1 VPVGEIYEKRRP
13 DDEDDDGGVD
23 DDDVEKD
30 VQEYGPVADS
40 YLNPYLHKRS
50 FLDTQYGIRK
60 EGNVFIIGD
69 SQVSVDRDS
78 DITVKGKH
86 FRGTQG
92 LWELL
97 TRRKIQ
103 RDKLTTDD
111 LRAYKKM
118 LLTNGH
124 LTGYVPDGNIHI
136 SSGKKFRDIIST
148 LFQPQTRKRRGTE
161 SALRRKWERY
171 DK

>member
-1 VPVGEIYEKRRP
+1 M
-13 DDEDDDGGVD
+13 
-23 DDDVEKD
+23 
-30 VQEYGPVADS
+30 ADP
-40 YLNPYLHKRS
+40 YLNPYDSKRS

-60 EGNVFIIGD
+60 EGDVFMIGD

-86 FRGTQG
+86 FSGTQG

-111 LRAYKKM
+111 LKAYKKIL

-136 SSGKKFRDIIST
+136 SSGTKFRDIST
-148 LFQPQTRKRRGTE
+148 LFQPETRKRRGIE
-161 SALRRKWERY
+161 SALRRKWVRY

>member
-1 VPVGEIYEKRRP
+1 
-13 DDEDDDGGVD
+13 
-23 DDDVEKD
+23 
-30 VQEYGPVADS
+30 VADS
-40 YLNPYLHKRS
+40 YLNPYLHKSS

-60 EGNVFIIGD
+60 EGDVFMIGD
-69 SQVSVDRDS
+69 SQVSVDTDS
-78 DITVKGKH
+78 DITNKGKH

-103 RDKLTTDD
+103 RDKLTSDD
-111 LRAYKKM
+111 LRAYKKIL

-136 SSGKKFRDIIST
+136 SSGTKFRDIIST
-148 LFQPQTRKRRGTE
+148 LFQPQTMKRRGVE
-161 SALRRKWERY
+161 SALRRKWVRY

>member
-1 VPVGEIYEKRRP
+1 M
-13 DDEDDDGGVD
+13 
-23 DDDVEKD
+23 
-30 VQEYGPVADS
+30 ADS

-60 EGNVFIIGD
+60 EGDVFMIGD
-69 SQVSVDRDS
+69 TQVSEDKDS

-86 FRGTQG
+86 FKGTQG
-92 LWELL
+92 LWQLL
-97 TRRKIQ
+97 TRRKVQ

-111 LRAYKKM
+111 LRAYKKIL

-136 SSGKKFRDIIST
+136 SSGTKFRDIIST

-161 SALRRKWERY
+161 SALRRKWVRY

>member
-1 VPVGEIYEKRRP
+1 MI
-13 DDEDDDGGVD
+13 
-23 DDDVEKD
+23 
-30 VQEYGPVADS
+30 
-40 YLNPYLHKRS
+40 
-50 FLDTQYGIRK
+50 
-60 EGNVFIIGD
+60 D
-69 SQVSVDRDS
+69 SQLSVVSHS
-78 DITVKGKH
+78 DITIKWKR

-97 TRRKIQ
+97 TRRKEQ

-111 LRAYKKM
+111 LRAYKKIL

-136 SSGKKFRDIIST
+136 SSGTKFRDIISN
-148 LFQPQTRKRRGTE
+148 LFQPQTRQRRGIET
-161 SALRRKWERY
+161 ALSRKGVRY